1 MKQVKNM
8 FAAAVA
14 VGLVA
19 FVSGC
24 CACKPSASACC
35 AKTCTPGAACACCCG
50 QNPCTCN
57 ANGACAK

>member
-35 AKTCTPGAACACCCG
+35 AKTCTPGAACAC
-50 QNPCTCN
+50 N